1 MLGAATHSAIAA
13 SVTLAWDPVSSVAG
27 YRLYY
32 GGVTRNYT
40 NFVEA
45 GPSTSAAVSGLASGA
60 TYFFAATAYNTL
72 GIESAFSSEISYQ
85 VPSVVSNSPPTLN
98 PIGDLTLSED
108 AGAQTVPFSGVSSG
122 SPNETQTLNVT
133 ATSSNPSLVPS
144 LAVSYVSPNT
154 SGMVS
159 LTPTANMS
167 GTAVITV
174 TVNDGQSQNNTI
186 SRSFNVVVQS
196 INDPPSISSI
206 ADLTIAQGTSTGAIP
221 FSVADL
227 ETPATNLQVSAVA
240 SNSALIPSN
249 GLALSGNDS
258 SRSITVTPA
267 PDQNGSSAV
276 TLSVNDG
283 TLTTSSSF
291 ILAVTPNGT
300 ASNTPPTI
308 SAIPNQ
314 IVARSQSTA
323 DIPLTVGDAETPA
336 DQLTLSAAWSNP
348 SLISRVTFGGS
359 GANRTVKVTPTRKK
373 AGSSTITVSVSDGK
387 ATGSSTFTFQV
398 GG

>member
-1 MLGAATHSAIAA
+1 
-13 SVTLAWDPVSSVAG
+13 
-27 YRLYY
+27 
-32 GGVTRNYT
+32 
-40 NFVEA
+40 
-45 GPSTSAAVSGLASGA
+45 
-60 TYFFAATAYNTL
+60 
-72 GIESAFSSEISYQ
+72 
-85 VPSVVSNSPPTLN
+85 
-98 PIGDLTLSED
+98 
-108 AGAQTVPFSGVSSG
+108 
-122 SPNETQTLNVT
+122 
-133 ATSSNPSLVPS
+133 
-144 LAVSYVSPNT
+144 
-154 SGMVS
+154 
-159 LTPTANMS
+159 
-167 GTAVITV
+167 
-174 TVNDGQSQNNTI
+174 
-186 SRSFNVVVQS
+186 VVQS

-206 ADLTIAQGTSTGAIP
+206 ADLTIAKGTSTGAIP